1 MHFTSSLKSIVLRV
15 PGARHS
21 VGIPTRHLLCF
32 WSDCAE
38 SPARPSFSPFSPP
51 SQAFPPFSDA
61 PPEMRLVEWMQVL
74 DKEEMPLSR
83 RQKLIMAVGGALF
96 GNNAAAR
103 QSKVILEM
111 KINIFIVPGLTQR
124 DTSLIRRC

>member
-1 MHFTSSLKSIVLRV
+1 
-15 PGARHS
+15 
-21 VGIPTRHLLCF
+21 
-32 WSDCAE
+32 
-38 SPARPSFSPFSPP
+38 
-51 SQAFPPFSDA
+51 
-61 PPEMRLVEWMQVL
+61 MQVL

-111 KINIFIVPGLTQR
+111 IINIFIVPGLTQR
-124 DTSLIRRC
+124 DTSLIRRCKDC

>member
-1 MHFTSSLKSIVLRV
+1 
-15 PGARHS
+15 
-21 VGIPTRHLLCF
+21 
-32 WSDCAE
+32 
-38 SPARPSFSPFSPP
+38 
-51 SQAFPPFSDA
+51 
-61 PPEMRLVEWMQVL
+61 MRLVEWMQVL

-111 KINIFIVPGLTQR
+111 KINIGFEFVA
-124 DTSLIRRC
+124 SLVSLERYFNSLKDL

>member
-1 MHFTSSLKSIVLRV
+1 MRV

-74 DKEEMPLSR
+74 DKEMPLSR

-111 KINIFIVPGLTQR
+111 KIKIFIVPGLHE
-124 DTSLIRRC
+124 SGV

>member
-1 MHFTSSLKSIVLRV
+1 MRV

-51 SQAFPPFSDA
+51 SQAFPPFGDA

-111 KINIFIVPGLTQR
+111 KIKIFIVPGLHE
-124 DTSLIRRC
+124 SGV

>member
-51 SQAFPPFSDA
+51 SQAFPPFGDA

-74 DKEEMPLSR
+74 DKEMPLSR

-111 KINIFIVPGLTQR
+111 KIKIFIVPGLHE
-124 DTSLIRRC
+124 SGV